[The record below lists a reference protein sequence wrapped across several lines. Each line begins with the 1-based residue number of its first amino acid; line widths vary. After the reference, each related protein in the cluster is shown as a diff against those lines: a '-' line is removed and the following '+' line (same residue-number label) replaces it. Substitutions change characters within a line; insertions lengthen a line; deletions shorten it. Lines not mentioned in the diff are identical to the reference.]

1 MDPLSALKNEK
12 KNENAKAEGLRA
24 GLSLGTPHSTAED
37 AVTAS
42 LAPPTPA
49 AVVVATP
56 LSAAAPLPPGT
67 PTAQAV
73 PLPGYAKLAAIA
85 SRLEAVASRLE
96 VIALGLAA
104 IASRLEAMALRLEVI
119 ALRLEAIASRLEAI
133 ALRVGGHRS

>member
-1 MDPLSALKNEK
+1 MASN
-12 KNENAKAEGLRA
+12 LRA
-24 GLSLGTPHSTAED
+24 ASSLSQD

-73 PLPGYAKLAAIA
+73 PLPGGDNAV
-85 SRLEAVASRLE
+85 EA
-96 VIALGLAA
+96 
-104 IASRLEAMALRLEVI
+104 
-119 ALRLEAIASRLEAI
+119 
-133 ALRVGGHRS
+133 